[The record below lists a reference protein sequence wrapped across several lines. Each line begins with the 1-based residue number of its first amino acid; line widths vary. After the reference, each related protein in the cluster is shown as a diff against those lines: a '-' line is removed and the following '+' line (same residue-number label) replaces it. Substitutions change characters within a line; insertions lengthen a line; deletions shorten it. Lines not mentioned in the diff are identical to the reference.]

1 MTCCRPPPGKKSA
14 SCSAVSD
21 NLPYRTLERKEPAH
35 DDCHRA
41 PAPGSL
47 HACFRKPEDEDRV
60 AQRIADLEVAP
71 GRDGDELLAVQL
83 VHRGRRVDAGAAVEL
98 PQDGA
103 RLGVVRLEPAVALAG
118 EHQAARRGG
127 RAAIIGSSVFCCQA
141 ILLVFKS
148 IALTRPYSPEYPP
161 FSSGTRMNALPS
173 HNRPFSHGA

>member
-71 GRDGDELLAVQL
+71 GRDGDEI
-83 VHRGRRVDAGAAVEL
+83 
-98 PQDGA
+98 
-103 RLGVVRLEPAVALAG
+103 
-118 EHQAARRGG
+118 G
-127 RAAIIGSSVFCCQA
+127 RASCRERGVMTGGVGSVERDGSSGM
-141 ILLVFKS
+141 S
-148 IALTRPYSPEYPP
+148 T
-161 FSSGTRMNALPS
+161 GT
-173 HNRPFSHGA
+173 

>member
-1 MTCCRPPPGKKSA
+1 MTCCRPPRGKRSA

-71 GRDGDELLAVQL
+71 GRDGDED
-83 VHRGRRVDAGAAVEL
+83 RKST
-98 PQDGA
+98 
-103 RLGVVRLEPAVALAG
+103 RLN
-118 EHQAARRGG
+118 
-127 RAAIIGSSVFCCQA
+127 SSHDQISYAVFC
-141 ILLVFKS
+141 LK
-148 IALTRPYSPEYPP
+148 
-161 FSSGTRMNALPS
+161 NK
-173 HNRPFSHGA
+173 